1 MCVRVYVYIYECSWI
16 DSLKFVYYSWRVIS
30 IFQTYFLFIR
40 SLSRFPT
47 QQLISLRFR
56 NIYLYRRKGAG
67 KFQFLSVL
75 FFFKQEGQEGKF
87 SYFTATMFTGEEWND
102 FRVIRREAHTSST
115 LSLNPG
121 FVLLYANQSTPTYV
135 ALRVLS
141 SSLRGW
147 FLARTE
153 IACNLR
159 SEFLSRPSPCSS
171 LHAPGVHVHPGRS
184 DVSLTLIQRW

>member
-1 MCVRVYVYIYECSWI
+1 MSVRESIRLNSSIIRGAWFRSSRLILYSFVL
-16 DSLKFVYYSWRVIS
+16 SLSFSNATINFSSIS
-30 IFQTYFLFIR
+30 KYLFIQTR
-40 SLSRFPT
+40 
-47 QQLISLRFR
+47 
-56 NIYLYRRKGAG
+56 GAG

-159 SEFLSRPSPCSS
+159 SEFLSHPSPCSS

>member
-1 MCVRVYVYIYECSWI
+1 MARDFDLPDLFFIHSF
-16 DSLKFVYYSWRVIS
+16 SLSFSNATINFFSIS
-30 IFQTYFLFIR
+30 KYLFIQTR
-40 SLSRFPT
+40 
-47 QQLISLRFR
+47 
-56 NIYLYRRKGAG
+56 GAG

-75 FFFKQEGQEGKF
+75 FFSFLKQEGKF

-159 SEFLSRPSPCSS
+159 SEFLSHPSPCSS

-184 DVSLTLIQRW
+184 DVSLTLIQR